1 MKKGKIIHRTN
12 CRLCC
17 STEMKLILDL
27 GYMPHAGDF
36 LTKDE
41 IGREC
46 YYPLRLYVC
55 KKCGLV
61 QILDVIAPQTL
72 FKNYHYLSTISL
84 SKHFKSYAE
93 EMNNKYLKQGDFVV
107 EIGSNDGVLLK
118 PLKDM
123 GINVLG
129 IDPSINVS
137 KVAQEKGV
145 NTLVKC
151 FTSKL
156 ANKIKIDYGQ
166 SNAIFANNVLA
177 HIDDINDVIE
187 GINILLE
194 EDGVMVAEVH
204 YLPELI
210 EKKQY
215 DFIYNEHLNYY
226 SLHTFS
232 KLLIKHNLKI
242 FDAKIIK
249 IHSGSVRIYATHADC
264 NKFKTTKRLKKIFAS
279 ENKYN
284 ITSLHNFS
292 KIVKDHK
299 KNLVIKL
306 QNIRKN
312 GYKIAGYGA
321 SGRAN
326 TLLNFCGIDNR
337 LLEYIV
343 DESPER
349 YGKYT
354 PGTHIKIIKP
364 DVFRKDEKIKYVLL
378 LAWNYKKDILSKEV
392 NYARK
397 GGKFIIPL
405 PKITVIK

>member
-1 MKKGKIIHRTN
+1 MKKGKIIHRTY
-12 CRLCC
+12 CRLCH
-17 STEMKLILDL
+17 STEMRLILDL

-36 LTKDE
+36 LTKGE
-41 IGREC
+41 IGKEY
-46 YYPLRLYVC
+46 YYPLKLYVC

-61 QILDVIAPQTL
+61 QILDVIDSQTL
-72 FKNYHYLSTISL
+72 FKNYHYLSTVSL

-137 KVAQEKGV
+137 KVAQKKGV
-145 NTLVKC
+145 NTLVEC

-156 ANKIKIDYGQ
+156 ANKIKKDYGP
-166 SNAIFANNVLA
+166 SRAIFANNVLA

-187 GINILLE
+187 GINILLQK
-194 EDGVMVAEVH
+194 DGVMVAEVH
-204 YLPELI
+204 YLTELI
-210 EKKQY
+210 KKNQY

-226 SLHTFS
+226 SLDTFS
-232 KLLIKHNLKI
+232 KLLMRHDLKI

-249 IHSGSVRIYATHADC
+249 IHSGSVRIYAAHADS
-264 NKFKTTKRLKKIFAS
+264 NKFKTTKRLKKLFAS

-284 ITSLHNFS
+284 ITHLYNFS
-292 KIVKDHK
+292 KIVEEHK
-299 KNLVIKL
+299 NKLVMKL
-306 QNIRKN
+306 QNLRKN
-312 GYKIAGYGA
+312 GYKIVGYGA

-337 LLEYIV
+337 LLEYVV

-354 PGTHIKIIKP
+354 PGTHIKIVKLDI
-364 DVFRKDEKIKYVLL
+364 FRKDKKVKYVLL

-392 NYARK
+392 NYVRK